1 MLKRIAA
8 MGLAAAIATTTSLA
22 ITEPTKADVGVVVGI
37 GVGYPAANP
46 WYPAYYPRPR
56 AYYPRAY
63 YPVAPRYAPRAYYP
77 RAAYGRGGHVQRCL
91 ARYRTYNPA
100 TDLYFVRPGVA
111 ARCRL

>member
-8 MGLAAAIATTTSLA
+8 MSLAAAIATTTSLA
-22 ITEPTKADVGVVVGI
+22 VTDPTKAEVRVGVGI
-37 GVGYPAANP
+37 GFGYPASNP
-46 WYPAYYPRPR
+46 WYGPYPYPASRV
-56 AYYPRAY
+56 YPRAY
-63 YPVAPRYAPRAYYP
+63 PIAPRYAPKAYYP
-77 RAAYGRGGHVQRCL
+77 RAAAGGHVQRCL